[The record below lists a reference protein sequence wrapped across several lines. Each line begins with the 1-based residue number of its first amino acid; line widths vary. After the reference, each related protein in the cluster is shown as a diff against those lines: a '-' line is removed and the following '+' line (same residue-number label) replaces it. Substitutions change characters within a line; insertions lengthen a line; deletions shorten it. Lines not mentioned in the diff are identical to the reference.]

1 MNEEMNQNDELKQT
15 KEPLNLP
22 NRLTIARVILI
33 PFFMIFLI
41 FPILP
46 EVWTRIVSAAIFIL
60 ASITD
65 MLDGMIARRFNLVT
79 DFGKFLDPLADKL
92 LVFGGMLG
100 ILAHNAA
107 DILFVRLFVWVIFVF
122 MLRELAVTSLR
133 LIAVNRS
140 GKVIAA
146 NWLGKLKTV
155 SQMLMMIALLLEPV
169 VIPASLPIAGT
180 NVFSYILMAVM
191 TVLTVLSGASY
202 FIRFFREDKEG

>member
-1 MNEEMNQNDELKQT
+1 M
-15 KEPLNLP
+15 KEQMNLP

-46 EVWTRIVSAAIFIL
+46 AVWTRIVSAAIFIL
-60 ASITD
+60 ASLTD
-65 MLDGMIARRFNLVT
+65 MLDGMIARKFHLVT

-107 DILFVRLFVWVIFVF
+107 DIVFVRLFVWVIFVF

-146 NWLGKLKTV
+146 NWLGKLKTI

-169 VIPASLPIAGT
+169 RAQMVDAAVGLIQEILHDQRP
-180 NVFSYILMAVM
+180 VF
-191 TVLTVLSGASY
+191 
-202 FIRFFREDKEG
+202 

>member
-1 MNEEMNQNDELKQT
+1 M
-15 KEPLNLP
+15 KEQMNLP

-60 ASITD
+60 ASLTD
-65 MLDGMIARRFNLVT
+65 MLDGMIARKFHLVT

-92 LVFGGMLG
+92 LVLGGMLG

-107 DILFVRLFVWVIFVF
+107 DTLFVRLFVWVIFIF

-146 NWLGKLKTV
+146 SWLGKIKTV
-155 SQMLMMIALLLEPV
+155 MQILMMIALLLEPV
-169 VIPASLPIAGT
+169 VIPASSPIAGT
-180 NVFSYILMAVM
+180 HLISYILMAVM
-191 TVLTVLSGASY
+191 TVLTVLSGVSY
-202 FIRFFREDKEG
+202 FVRFFREDEEG

>member
-1 MNEEMNQNDELKQT
+1 MNEEMNETKEQT

-169 VIPASLPIAGT
+169 VIPGVSAVTFAETSVSVESIA
-180 NVFSYILMAVM
+180 AV
-191 TVLTVLSGASY
+191 TL
-202 FIRFFREDKEG
+202 

>member
-1 MNEEMNQNDELKQT
+1 M
-15 KEPLNLP
+15 KEQMNLP

-60 ASITD
+60 ASLTD
-65 MLDGMIARRFNLVT
+65 MLDGMIARKFHLVT

-107 DILFVRLFVWVIFVF
+107 DIVFVRLFVWVIFVF

-146 NWLGKLKTV
+146 NWLGKLKTI
-155 SQMLMMIALLLEPV
+155 SQILMMIALLLEPV
-169 VIPASLPIAGT
+169 VIPASSPIAGM
-180 NVFSYILMAVM
+180 NLISYILMAVM
-191 TVLTVLSGASY
+191 TALTVLSGVGY
-202 FIRFFREDKEG
+202 FVAFFRDEEEEKEKEEEKKEG

>member
-1 MNEEMNQNDELKQT
+1 M
-15 KEPLNLP
+15 KEQMNLP

-60 ASITD
+60 ASLTD
-65 MLDGMIARRFNLVT
+65 MLDGMIVRKFHLVT
-79 DFGKFLDPLADKL
+79 ELGKFLDPLADKL

-107 DILFVRLFVWVIFVF
+107 DIVFVRLFVWVIFVF

-146 NWLGKLKTV
+146 NWLGKLKTI

-169 VIPASLPIAGT
+169 VIPASSPIAGM
-180 NVFSYILMAVM
+180 NLISYFLMAVM
-191 TVLTVLSGASY
+191 TALTVLSGVGY
-202 FIRFFREDKEG
+202 FVRFFREEEEEKKEG

>member
-1 MNEEMNQNDELKQT
+1 M
-15 KEPLNLP
+15 KEQMNLP

-60 ASITD
+60 ASLTD
-65 MLDGMIARRFNLVT
+65 MLDGMIARKFHLVT

-107 DILFVRLFVWVIFVF
+107 DIVFVRLFVWVIFVF

-146 NWLGKLKTV
+146 NWLGKLKTI

-169 VIPASLPIAGT
+169 VIPASSPIAGM
-180 NVFSYILMAVM
+180 NLISYILMAVM
-191 TVLTVLSGASY
+191 TALTVLSGVGY
-202 FIRFFREDKEG
+202 FVAFFRDEEEEKDEEKKEG

>member
-1 MNEEMNQNDELKQT
+1 M
-15 KEPLNLP
+15 KEQMNLP

-60 ASITD
+60 ASLTD
-65 MLDGMIARRFNLVT
+65 MLDGMIARKFHLVT

-107 DILFVRLFVWVIFVF
+107 DIVFVRLFVWVIFVF

-146 NWLGKLKTV
+146 NWLGKLKTI

-169 VIPASLPIAGT
+169 VIPASSPIAGM
-180 NVFSYILMAVM
+180 NLISYILMAVM
-191 TVLTVLSGASY
+191 TALTVLSGVGY
-202 FIRFFREDKEG
+202 FVAFFRDEEEERDEEKKEG